1 MPKITILYQVK
12 NMIKNTKKPNEK
24 KHGIVF
30 KLSWLVII
38 AGVILIGGRYGIRA
52 VVKHVLYESTDD
64 AFIEGHIVSISPKV
78 SGFIA
83 NVFINDNQDVRKGD
97 LLVTID
103 PRDYQV
109 RCNSYEAASQVAQ
122 AECEK
127 AKAGIAAAQAQAER
141 AEADLKRYEELTGNS
156 SVSKQDMDNARA
168 ASISAGAALDVA
180 IHNASA
186 AQARVVQAQANL
198 NQAKLELSYTNIY
211 APRDG
216 RIAQKHA
223 ETGSFVTTGQPL
235 MAVIS
240 YDVWVTANFKETQL
254 SDMHPGQQVTI
265 SVDAFDHQK
274 LKGHVDSIQP
284 GTGSRF
290 SLLPPEN
297 ATGNYV
303 KVIQRVPVKIIIDE
317 PVKKL
322 KHLGLGMSVEPDVYI
337 ASQKTEHSSWLQ
349 ILEYLGG
356 VEQDGQA
363 AIAETAVNE

>member
-1 MPKITILYQVK
+1 MTK
-12 NMIKNTKKPNEK
+12 NENKTNKK
-24 KHGIVF
+24 KHGIIF
-30 KLSWLVII
+30 KLFWLIII
-38 AGVILIGGRYGIRA
+38 AGVIIIGGRFGVRT
-52 VVKHVLYESTDD
+52 VVKHILYESTDD

-78 SGFIA
+78 SGFITK
-83 NVFINDNQDVRKGD
+83 VMIDDNQDVKKGD
-97 LLVTID
+97 LLITID
-103 PRDYQV
+103 PRDYQAKV
-109 RCNSYEAASQVAQ
+109 NSYEAALQVAQ

-127 AKAGIAAAQAQAER
+127 AKAGIAAAQAQADR

-168 ASISAGAALDVA
+168 ASISAKAALDVA

-186 AQARVVQAQANL
+186 EDARVVQAQANL
-198 NQAKLELSYTNIY
+198 DQAKLELSYTNIY
-211 APRDG
+211 APLDG

-223 ETGSFVTTGQPL
+223 EVGAFVTTGQPL

-254 SDMHPGQQVTI
+254 NDMQPGQKVTI
-265 SVDAFDHQK
+265 SVDAFVHQK
-274 LKGHVDSIQP
+274 LKGHIDSIQP

-317 PVKKL
+317 PVEQL
-322 KHLGLGMSVEPDVYI
+322 KHLGLGMSVEPEVYV
-337 ASQKTEHSSWLQ
+337 ANQTSEHSSWLQ

-356 VEQDGQA
+356 VNQQA
-363 AIAETAVNE
+363 VAETAVNE